1 MQKDFMGMAQGA
13 GASQEPTEQ
22 ELQQLQMTDA
32 DFQEAGLPG
41 GEGPEAIK
49 QRILTML
56 EQMGAMEGLEAAE
69 KQEITQLVDQLVKDM
84 EAQNFEAVE
93 QNPIMQLLA
102 GAFEG
107 MGIGAEGASP
117 AAPADMAAMAGPGPG
132 GMPGG
137 GGGMPPMP
145 GGGM

>member
-1 MQKDFMGMAQGA
+1 MPNKDFMGMAQGA

-22 ELQQLQMTDA
+22 ELQQFQMTDA

-41 GEGPEAIK
+41 GEGTEGMK

-56 EQMGAMEGLEAAE
+56 EEMGAMEGLEAAE
-69 KQEITQLVDQLVKDM
+69 QQEIIGMVDQLIKDI
-84 EAQNFEAVE
+84 EAGNYEAVE
-93 QNPIMQLLA
+93 ENPVMQLLA

-117 AAPADMAAMAGPGPG
+117 AAPADMAGMAGPG